1 MEALNDG
8 AGKKPVEDVLLQGKD
23 KLKEL
28 LEDTISSR
36 IKDIQGD
43 PDKKKKVENRK
54 VRRRVR
60 TEDALY
66 KADDLMDEVLSEA
79 AKPDLN
85 SKQLVSLAKKLR
97 ETIKDVVDAAA
108 GDNVRPDE
116 PHKFC
121 FRRPRKVSTKELDP
135 TVNRLNSDSWLDK
148 HKKDIQ
154 EQLWKDIT
162 TNGEEHVAVVAIVG
176 NGGLGKTTLALN
188 LFQRLISQ
196 KDTDFDLRI
205 WVNVPHEFNKGSL
218 EEGIFPHEL
227 YMRSLVD
234 GIIRY
239 TTKKDVQD
247 ERLESRTKRL
257 PQCTPSEGPSA
268 FHEVNSLSVEQLHK
282 EDSAAL
288 LETEIS
294 AIKDSLNY
302 LEEGKLHDKLQNIIN
317 GKRLLLVLDDVL
329 DMDTEKWLHF
339 KNLLSNAVSD
349 GSRIII
355 TTCSKLVGDITAST
369 DKNVHMLRHLDEHD
383 PCDLFQRF
391 AFDFQKPVNSKIV
404 EVAVEI
410 VKRCG
415 GNPFALKIVGEKL
428 KSTNLETQGWSN
440 FRDNEFQKV
449 VNEEILPFLQLSYNI
464 LSSELK
470 QCFAYC
476 GIFLQQSEIDVKNL
490 IHLWMAL
497 GLIYPEQGQRMEDR
511 GYAHV
516 KELCQRSMFE
526 ELEVDHENS
535 FVTKCKMP
543 KLMHDLA
550 VLALGTRLATFKQK
564 EKLETGTDERSTQK
578 DKSDVG
584 VHGERTL
591 QNKHDID
598 DETTQKDKCAIGID
612 ETTEHLQEEIDE
624 GLRSSTFKDIISNY
638 NNLRTLDLHA
648 TGIKVVLESND
659 KMKHLKYLD
668 LSQNKGINLL
678 PDSITKVPNL
688 MTLKLSSCCGLKEL
702 PKDMEKLVNLKH
714 LEIDWCYN
722 LTHIPP
728 RLGKLTQLETLSEFV
743 LKRSNGESRVLTPT
757 VPKCLYRKGNTLE
770 SLDELEELNNLRGE
784 LKIRNLRNVN
794 VDYSKV
800 TNLEG
805 KQHLKSLTLAWEF
818 DLNADDQAV
827 KDKAQDTQQ
836 GLKPNSKLKELG
848 LFGYRGDK
856 LSDWLLSLTNLYISN
871 KSGDHNSESNP
882 SSSTEFI
889 KKLEE
894 VRFIELPNLERWW
907 EERDASLAFP
917 HLSRLMIE
925 DCPKLCSMPL
935 YPNLKEW
942 LVLKNTS
949 LVPFINTMKDESSVK
964 RTLMNDGSSSTPLS
978 NLQSL
983 CITGDK
989 DMGSEYN

>member
-598 DETTQKDKCAIGID
+598 DETTQKDKCAIGI
-612 ETTEHLQEEIDE
+612 
-624 GLRSSTFKDIISNY
+624 
-638 NNLRTLDLHA
+638 
-648 TGIKVVLESND
+648 KVVLESND

-714 LEIDWCYN
+714 LEIDW
-722 LTHIPP
+722 
-728 RLGKLTQLETLSEFV
+728 
-743 LKRSNGESRVLTPT
+743 SNGESRVLTPT

-836 GLKPNSKLKELG
+836 GLKLNSKLKELG